1 MTVSGMK
8 RASSGV
14 NIFHLVGIFVLLER
28 LKDTSCVSLEGAPG
42 PCPKAHYCCLTA
54 LPWSLHSLISMLEP
68 TLWYSGKGTQKG
80 FCAQEPHRV
89 LLGFRL
95 LPGTGVSI
103 HSLLPMAGLI
113 TSGWMGGRVNG

>member
-1 MTVSGMK
+1 MFCWKGSKIHHVYPLRGNQDP
-8 RASSGV
+8 AP
-14 NIFHLVGIFVLLER
+14 R
-28 LKDTSCVSLEGAPG
+28 L
-42 PCPKAHYCCLTA
+42 HYCYLTA
-54 LPWSLHSLISMLEP
+54 LPLSFHSLISMLEP
-68 TLWYSGKGTQKG
+68 TLWNSGKGTQKG

-113 TSGWMGGRVNG
+113 NKWMDGRTGEWVDTSVDEWKSG